1 MFGYRSRFLR
11 VMVLWASTR
20 YTTGSRSFA
29 GTVGD
34 LLARSRSP
42 PSIPVK
48 AEVTVTGGEGCWKPA
63 ITLRVHLDPWLTVLK
78 MFSTITFGIY
88 SPMKQQCAHSET
100 TKHILETS
108 EM

>member
-1 MFGYRSRFLR
+1 MDRW
-11 VMVLWASTR
+11 VSTR

-48 AEVTVTGGEGCWKPA
+48 AEVTVLSNVLVRREDMVDQEELGKEDVEEEDECVRQIADRVEG
-63 ITLRVHLDPWLTVLK
+63 I
-78 MFSTITFGIY
+78 
-88 SPMKQQCAHSET
+88 Q
-100 TKHILETS
+100 
-108 EM
+108 

>member
-34 LLARSRSP
+34 LLARRRSP

-48 AEVTVTGGEGCWKPA
+48 AEVTVLPNVLERSEDMVDEEELGEEDVETKDE
-63 ITLRVHLDPWLTVLK
+63 RVRQSADRLE
-78 MFSTITFGIY
+78 GI
-88 SPMKQQCAHSET
+88 Q
-100 TKHILETS
+100 
-108 EM
+108 